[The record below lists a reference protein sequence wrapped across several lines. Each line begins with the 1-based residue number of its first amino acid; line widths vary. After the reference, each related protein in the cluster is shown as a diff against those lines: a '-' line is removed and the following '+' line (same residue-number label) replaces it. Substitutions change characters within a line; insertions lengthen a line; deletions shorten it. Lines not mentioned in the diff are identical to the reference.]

1 MNDFF
6 YKDSKMKKYYI
17 NTNAQSSGEHEI
29 HREDCPCMFFIKG
42 PIYLGEYTSCTD
54 ALRAA
59 QRIYSNV
66 DGCFYCCR
74 ECHCR

>member
-1 MNDFF
+1 
-6 YKDSKMKKYYI
+6 MKHIYYV
-17 NTNAQSSGEHEI
+17 NKNAQPTGEHEI
-29 HREDCPCMFFIKG
+29 HREGCPYMVLINET
-42 PIYLGEYTSCTD
+42 IYLGEYASCID

-74 ECHCR
+74 GCHCR